1 MRLVFAGTPA
11 VALPSLEALLT
22 SDRHE
27 VVAVLT
33 RPDAP
38 SGRGR
43 AVSASP
49 VKHRAVEAGIEVL
62 SPQRPSAP
70 EFLDRLG
77 ALDIDCVAVVAY
89 GALVP
94 QAALDLPLHGWVNL
108 HFSVLPAWRGAA
120 PVQHAILA
128 GDDVT
133 GATTFQL
140 EAGLDTGPVYGAM
153 TVTIG
158 ARETAGELLDRL
170 ALDGAVLL
178 SATLDAIEDDA
189 VAPVPQP
196 VDGVSLAPKLTPD
209 DAHILW
215 DRPATV
221 VDRRIRGCTPEPGA
235 WTTFRGKRLGV
246 GPAVPIDVSDAP
258 VAPLAP
264 GELLDQGKDGV
275 LVGTATGA
283 LRLGTVRPEGKPDRD
298 AAEWARGARLGPSE
312 RLV

>member
-1 MRLVFAGTPA
+1 LRLVFAGTPA
-11 VALPSLEALLT
+11 VALPSLDALLANE
-22 SDRHE
+22 RHD

-38 SGRGR
+38 AGRGR
-43 AVSASP
+43 SLTASP
-49 VKHRAVEAGIEVL
+49 VKQRAVDAGIEVL
-62 SPQRPSAP
+62 SPARPAAR
-70 EFLDRLG
+70 EFIERLVELDV
-77 ALDIDCVAVVAY
+77 DCVAVVAY

-94 QAALDLPLHGWVNL
+94 QVALDIPTHGWVNL

-120 PVQHAILA
+120 PVQHALLA
-128 GDDVT
+128 GDDIT

-140 EAGLDTGPVYGAM
+140 EAGLDTGPVYGVM
-153 TVTIG
+153 TASIG
-158 ARETAGELLDRL
+158 PRETAGDLLGRL
-170 ALDGAVLL
+170 AVDGAVLL

-196 VDGVSLAPKLTPD
+196 SDGVSLAPKLTPE
-209 DAHILW
+209 DARILW

-246 GPAVPIDVSDAP
+246 GPAVPVDAAAGP
-258 VAPLAP
+258 VGPLAP

-275 LVGTATGA
+275 LVGTGTGA
-283 LRLGTVRPEGKPDRD
+283 VRLGTVRPEGKPDRD
-298 AAEWARGARLGPSE
+298 AAEWARGARLEPAE
-312 RLV
+312 LLT